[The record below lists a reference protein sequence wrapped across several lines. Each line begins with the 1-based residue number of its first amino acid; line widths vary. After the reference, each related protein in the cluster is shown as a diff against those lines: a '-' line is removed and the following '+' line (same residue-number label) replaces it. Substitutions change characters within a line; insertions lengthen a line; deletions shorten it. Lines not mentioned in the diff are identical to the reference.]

1 MGIRGL
7 MTDIAISQPISRIAD
22 NALISAYLEGDEYA
36 FEELVNRYQNK
47 LVNYL
52 NRLIHDYEMAVDLA
66 QEAFIRVYR
75 NANRYKGEYQFSTW
89 LYRIATNL
97 AIDEI
102 RRRERKGRFFF
113 YNVRERSQQEDGTRR
128 LPDLRYSPEKSLD
141 RTEKLGRLK
150 AAIDSLPEKYR
161 FAFILKEVQELSY
174 EEISKVLRISMGTV
188 KSRVHRAKMLLREKL
203 SGVL

>member
-1 MGIRGL
+1 
-7 MTDIAISQPISRIAD
+7 MTEIALSQPLSGIAD

-36 FEELVNRYQNK
+36 FEVLVTRYQNK

-97 AIDEI
+97 AIDEM

-113 YNVRERSQQEDGTRR
+113 YKVKGRFQQEDGTRC

-141 RTEKLGRLK
+141 RTEKLERLQV
-150 AAIDSLPEKYR
+150 AIDSLPGKYR

-174 EEISKVLRISMGTV
+174 QEISKVLRISLGTV
-188 KSRVHRAKMLLREKL
+188 KSRVHRAKILLRGKL

>member
-1 MGIRGL
+1 
-7 MTDIAISQPISRIAD
+7 MTEIAISQTQSGIAD
-22 NALISAYLEGDEYA
+22 NALISAYLQGDEYA
-36 FEELVNRYQNK
+36 FEVLVNRYQNK
-47 LVNYL
+47 LVYL

-97 AIDEI
+97 AIDEM

-113 YNVRERSQQEDGTRR
+113 YNVKESFQQDDGTRS

-141 RTEKLGRLK
+141 RTEKLERLQ

-174 EEISKVLRISMGTV
+174 QEISKVLRISLGTV
-188 KSRVHRAKMLLREKL
+188 KSRVHRAKILLRGKL
-203 SGVL
+203 TGVL

>member
-1 MGIRGL
+1 
-7 MTDIAISQPISRIAD
+7 MTEIAISQTQSGIAD
-22 NALISAYLEGDEYA
+22 NALISAYLQGDEYA
-36 FEELVNRYQNK
+36 FEVLVTRYQNK

-97 AIDEI
+97 AIDEM

-113 YNVRERSQQEDGTRR
+113 YNVKESFQQDDGTRS
-128 LPDLRYSPEKSLD
+128 LLDLRYSPEKSLD
-141 RTEKLGRLK
+141 RTEKLERLQ

-174 EEISKVLRISMGTV
+174 QEISKVLRISLGTV
-188 KSRVHRAKMLLREKL
+188 KSRVHRAKILLRGKL
-203 SGVL
+203 TGVL

>member
-1 MGIRGL
+1 
-7 MTDIAISQPISRIAD
+7 MTEIAISQTQSGIAD
-22 NALISAYLEGDEYA
+22 NALISAYLQGDEYA
-36 FEELVNRYQNK
+36 FEVLVTRYQNK

-97 AIDEI
+97 AIDEM

-113 YNVRERSQQEDGTRR
+113 YNVKEGFQQDDGTQS

-141 RTEKLGRLK
+141 RTEKLERLQ
-150 AAIDSLPEKYR
+150 AAVDSLPEKYR

-174 EEISKVLRISMGTV
+174 QEISKVLRISLGTV
-188 KSRVHRAKMLLREKL
+188 KSRVHRAKILLRGKL
-203 SGVL
+203 TGVL

>member
-1 MGIRGL
+1 
-7 MTDIAISQPISRIAD
+7 MTEIALSQPISRIAD
-22 NALISAYLEGDEYA
+22 NALISAYLKGDEYA
-36 FEELVNRYQNK
+36 FEELVSRYQNK
-47 LVNYL
+47 LVNYV

-113 YNVRERSQQEDGTRR
+113 YNVRERCPQEDGTRR
-128 LPDLRYSPEKSLD
+128 LPDLRYSPEKTLD
-141 RTEKLGRLK
+141 RTEKLGKLQ

>member
-1 MGIRGL
+1 
-7 MTDIAISQPISRIAD
+7 MTEIAISQTQSGIAD
-22 NALISAYLEGDEYA
+22 NALISAYLQGDEYA
-36 FEELVNRYQNK
+36 FEVLVTRYQNK

-75 NANRYKGEYQFSTW
+75 NANRYKGEYQFTTW

-97 AIDEI
+97 AIDQM

-113 YNVRERSQQEDGTRR
+113 YNVKESFQQDDGTRS

-141 RTEKLGRLK
+141 RTEKLERLQ

-174 EEISKVLRISMGTV
+174 QEISKVLRISLGTV
-188 KSRVHRAKMLLREKL
+188 KSRVHRAKILLRGKL
-203 SGVL
+203 TGVL

>member
-1 MGIRGL
+1 M
-7 MTDIAISQPISRIAD
+7 
-22 NALISAYLEGDEYA
+22 ISAYLKGDEYA
-36 FEELVNRYQNK
+36 FEILVTRYQNK

-97 AIDEI
+97 AIDEM

-113 YNVRERSQQEDGTRR
+113 YNVKERFLQDDGTRC

-141 RTEKLGRLK
+141 RTEQLERLQV
-150 AAIDSLPEKYR
+150 AIDSLPEKYR

-174 EEISKVLRISMGTV
+174 QEISKVLRISLGTV
-188 KSRVHRAKMLLREKL
+188 KSRVHRAKILLRGKL

>member
-1 MGIRGL
+1 
-7 MTDIAISQPISRIAD
+7 MTEIAISQPLPRIAD
-22 NALISAYLEGDEYA
+22 NALISAYLKGDEYA
-36 FEELVNRYQNK
+36 FEVLVTRYQNK

-113 YNVRERSQQEDGTRR
+113 YNVKGRFQQEDVTRC

-141 RTEKLGRLK
+141 RTEKLKRLQV
-150 AAIDSLPEKYR
+150 AIDSLPQKYR

-174 EEISKVLRISMGTV
+174 EEISKVLKISLGTV
-188 KSRVHRAKMLLREKL
+188 KSRVHRAKILLRDKL

>member
-1 MGIRGL
+1 
-7 MTDIAISQPISRIAD
+7 MTEIAISQPISGIAD
-22 NALISAYLEGDEYA
+22 NALISAYLKGDEYA
-36 FEELVNRYQNK
+36 FEVLVSRYQNK
-47 LVNYL
+47 LVNYV
-52 NRLIHDYEMAVDLA
+52 NRLIHDYETAVDLA

-75 NANRYKGEYQFSTW
+75 NANSYKGEYQFSTW

-102 RRRERKGRFFF
+102 RRRKRKGRFFF
-113 YNVRERSQQEDGTRR
+113 NNLKGRFQQEEDSTRR

-141 RTEKLGRLK
+141 RTEKLRRLQ

-161 FAFILKEVQELSY
+161 LAFILKEVQELSY
-174 EEISKVLRISMGTV
+174 EEISKVLKIPLGTV

>member
-1 MGIRGL
+1 
-7 MTDIAISQPISRIAD
+7 MTEIAISQTQSGIAD
-22 NALISAYLEGDEYA
+22 NALISAYLQGDEYA
-36 FEELVNRYQNK
+36 FEVLVTRYQNK

-97 AIDEI
+97 AIDEM

-113 YNVRERSQQEDGTRR
+113 YNVKESFQQDDGTRS
-128 LPDLRYSPEKSLD
+128 LPALRYSPEKSLD
-141 RTEKLGRLK
+141 RTEKLERLQ

-161 FAFILKEVQELSY
+161 FDFILKEVQELSY
-174 EEISKVLRISMGTV
+174 PEISKVLRSSLGTV
-188 KSRVHRAKMLLREKL
+188 KSRVHRAKILLRGKL
-203 SGVL
+203 TGVL

>member
-1 MGIRGL
+1 
-7 MTDIAISQPISRIAD
+7 MTELAISEPISRSAD
-22 NALISAYLEGDEYA
+22 KALISAYLKGNEYA
-36 FEELVNRYQNK
+36 FEVLVSRYQDK

-52 NRLIHDYEMAVDLA
+52 SRLIHDYDMAVDLA

-75 NANRYKGEYQFSTW
+75 NANRYQGKYPFSTW

-113 YNVRERSQQEDGTRR
+113 YNVKESFQQDDGTRS

-141 RTEKLGRLK
+141 RTEKLERLQ

-174 EEISKVLRISMGTV
+174 QEISKVLRISLGTV
-188 KSRVHRAKMLLREKL
+188 KSRVHRAKILLRGKL
-203 SGVL
+203 TGVL

>member
-1 MGIRGL
+1 
-7 MTDIAISQPISRIAD
+7 MTEIAISQTQSGIAD
-22 NALISAYLEGDEYA
+22 NALISAYLQGDEYA
-36 FEELVNRYQNK
+36 FEVLVTRYQNK

-97 AIDEI
+97 AIDEM

-113 YNVRERSQQEDGTRR
+113 YNVKESFQQDDGTRS

-141 RTEKLGRLK
+141 LTEKLERLQ

-174 EEISKVLRISMGTV
+174 QEISNVLRISLGTV
-188 KSRVHRAKMLLREKL
+188 KSRVHRAKILLRGKL
-203 SGVL
+203 TGVL

>member
-1 MGIRGL
+1 
-7 MTDIAISQPISRIAD
+7 MTEIAISQTQSGIAD
-22 NALISAYLEGDEYA
+22 NALISAYLQGDEYA
-36 FEELVNRYQNK
+36 FEVLVTRYQNK

-97 AIDEI
+97 AIDEM

-113 YNVRERSQQEDGTRR
+113 YNVKESFQQDDGTRS

-141 RTEKLGRLK
+141 RTEKLERLQ

-174 EEISKVLRISMGTV
+174 QEISKVLRISLGTV
-188 KSRVHRAKMLLREKL
+188 KSRVHRAKILLRGKL
-203 SGVL
+203 TGVL

>member
-1 MGIRGL
+1 
-7 MTDIAISQPISRIAD
+7 MTEIAISQTQSGIAD
-22 NALISAYLEGDEYA
+22 NALISAYLQGDEYA
-36 FEELVNRYQNK
+36 FEVLVTRYQNK

-97 AIDEI
+97 AIDEM

-113 YNVRERSQQEDGTRR
+113 YNVKESFQQDDGTRS

-141 RTEKLGRLK
+141 RTEKLERLQ

-174 EEISKVLRISMGTV
+174 QEISKVLRISLGTV
-188 KSRVHRAKMLLREKL
+188 KSRIHRAKILLRGKL
-203 SGVL
+203 TGVL

>member
-1 MGIRGL
+1 
-7 MTDIAISQPISRIAD
+7 MTEIAISQTQSGIAD
-22 NALISAYLEGDEYA
+22 NALISAYLQGDEYA
-36 FEELVNRYQNK
+36 FEVLVTRYQNK

-97 AIDEI
+97 AIDEM

-113 YNVRERSQQEDGTRR
+113 YNVKERFQKDDGAQC

-141 RTEKLGRLK
+141 RTEKLERLQ

-174 EEISKVLRISMGTV
+174 QEISKVLRISLGTV
-188 KSRVHRAKMLLREKL
+188 KSRVHRAKILLRGKL